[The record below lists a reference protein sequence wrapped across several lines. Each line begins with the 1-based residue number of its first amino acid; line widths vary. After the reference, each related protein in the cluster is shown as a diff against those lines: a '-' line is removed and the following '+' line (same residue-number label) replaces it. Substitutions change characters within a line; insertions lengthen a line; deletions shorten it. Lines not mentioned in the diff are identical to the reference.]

1 MRFGVGFFTAQQPPG
16 YKRSYADIYADMLEH
31 ARLMDQAGLDSFWVT
46 EHHFCDDGYLP
57 SPTTICAAV
66 AAATKR
72 LTLGCGV
79 MAPFAHPLRLAEDL
93 IGVDLISG
101 GGRLIAQIGAGY
113 KVEEFQGFSVD
124 RDTRIERL
132 LETVQILRG
141 AFSGQPFHFN
151 GVHYQVPELTVIP
164 GPSTP
169 GGPPLMLAGNSL
181 EAAERSGR
189 LGTLYKVDPSDSW
202 EDAVRFVEAYDAASP
217 AGSEDREIHVQ
228 VYGFV
233 STGDPWAEVV
243 DGMVYMREA
252 YDRWGWAPARP
263 ASRDPKDYRLL
274 LGNPDQVA
282 EQVEAYRSQFG
293 DRTHLTLRLSY
304 PGMDP
309 KVVANGIKLWGQ
321 VADRFR
327 RNEP

>member
-16 YKRSYADIYADMLEH
+16 WKRSYADIYADMLDH
-31 ARLMDQAGLDSFWVT
+31 ARLMDEVGLDSFWVT

-57 SPTTICAAV
+57 SPTTICSAV
-66 AAATKR
+66 ASSTRR

-113 KVEEFQGFSVD
+113 KAEEFAGFGVE
-124 RDTRIERL
+124 RETRIERM
-132 LETVQILRG
+132 LETVEILRG
-141 AFSGQPFHFN
+141 AFSGRPFHFD
-151 GVHYQVPELTVIP
+151 GRHYHVPELTVVP
-164 GPSTP
+164 GPATP
-169 GGPPLMLAGNSL
+169 GGPPLMLAGNSV
-181 EAAERSGR
+181 EAASRSGR

-202 EDAVRFVEAYDAASP
+202 EDAVRFVQAYDAASP
-217 AGSEDREIHVQ
+217 AASAGREIHVQ

-233 STGDPWAEVV
+233 SMGDPWAEIV
-243 DGMVYMREA
+243 DGFAYMREA

-274 LGNPDQVA
+274 LGSPDQVTK
-282 EQVEAYRSQFG
+282 QVEAYRNQFG
-293 DRTHLTLRLSY
+293 DRVHLTLRLSY

-309 KVVANGIKLWGQ
+309 AVVASGIKLWGQ
-321 VADRFR
+321 VAARFSR
-327 RNEP
+327 